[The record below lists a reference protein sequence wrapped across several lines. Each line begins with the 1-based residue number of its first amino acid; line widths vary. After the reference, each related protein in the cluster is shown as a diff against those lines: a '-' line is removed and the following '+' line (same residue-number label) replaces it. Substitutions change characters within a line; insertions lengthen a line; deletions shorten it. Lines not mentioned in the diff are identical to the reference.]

1 VTVDLPWPAF
11 LPRDYVPGQ
20 KLRMEVYR
28 RLTRVRDPKKLDDFR
43 QELRD
48 RYGPVPDAA
57 EWLLRMTEVRLLA
70 ARWQVGS
77 IHRNGPDLVFGY
89 RNAKRVMQLTER
101 SVGRLKVI
109 DAKDAY
115 FRLAEGEDEPGAMY
129 ELLRRLL
136 RGSKE

>member
-1 VTVDLPWPAF
+1 
-11 LPRDYVPGQ
+11 
-20 KLRMEVYR
+20 MEVYR

-70 ARWQVGS
+70 AKWQVAS
-77 IHRNGPDLVFGY
+77 VHRNGPDLVLGY
-89 RNAKRVMQLTER
+89 RNPKRAAQLADR
-101 SVGRLKVI
+101 SGGRLKVI

-115 FRLAEGEDEPGAMY
+115 LRLQEGEDEPGDMY

-136 RGSKE
+136 RGPKEE